1 MRYTHWVRTRMRRL
15 LTVLLALL
23 VYSLLLTVDGLR
35 FFPQKVVE
43 SLFLLWLRFGFSAF
57 VALLFL
63 AIGTLVWLYARNRRV
78 ALLLFCFSVA
88 MMMTFAVETGAASG
102 DSLLSMVGGISSVL
116 SVSLFA
122 LLLLLFPR
130 NYLSSDSPS
139 SLTTEGEL
147 RFHRQ

>member
-43 SLFLLWLRFGFSAF
+43 SSFLLWLRFGFSAL

-63 AIGTLVWLYARNRRV
+63 AIGTLVWLYARNRHV
-78 ALLLFCFSVA
+78 ALLLFCLHFYYYFSQKAIFHQVP
-88 MMMTFAVETGAASG
+88 FRER
-102 DSLLSMVGGISSVL
+102 SLSCTNGTIPRCYCAGI
-116 SVSLFA
+116 
-122 LLLLLFPR
+122 
-130 NYLSSDSPS
+130 
-139 SLTTEGEL
+139 
-147 RFHRQ
+147 